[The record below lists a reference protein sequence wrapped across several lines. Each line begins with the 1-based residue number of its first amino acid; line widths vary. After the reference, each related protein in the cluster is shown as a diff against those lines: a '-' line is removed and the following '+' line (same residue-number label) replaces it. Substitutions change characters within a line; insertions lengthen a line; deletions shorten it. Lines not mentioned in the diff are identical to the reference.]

1 MDNQTSENQM
11 ATPPSEGPICGWETI
26 PLYGRIVI
34 ALVLGVIAG
43 LMLGTQASVLAIP
56 GKLVL
61 RLLGALAP
69 ALILAAIIH
78 TFMTT

>member
-1 MDNQTSENQM
+1 MT
-11 ATPPSEGPICGWETI
+11 ATPNSGVTPWWQGM
-26 PLYGRIVI
+26 PLYARIVI
-34 ALVLGVIAG
+34 ALVLGVIVG
-43 LMLGTQASVLAIP
+43 LMLGSQSAVLALP

-69 ALILAAIIH
+69 ALILAAIVR